1 MPEYRRFV
9 AYFYE
14 YIDGKKQGN
23 AGFAKVELRNG
34 MWRILF
40 RLTLP
45 DAPEP
50 PVRVYGFV
58 REQGYQPEF
67 LLGIMSTDQHGPEE
81 WAWRAD
87 VPVASGKFYFDQMT
101 GIRIQSGDGRVFLTV
116 WDDEPVEIDRFV
128 AESPGGQAEAE
139 THREFSEEQ
148 SAELRET
155 ESEAPVQAVS
165 ETPIP
170 SGAPGETSS
179 EVPNRLL
186 PEKPGISG
194 AEVSVQIP
202 SEMSVQ
208 PEPAMP
214 MQEMQE
220 PGAEIETQEPVPEMP
235 VREPFEM
242 PETAPP
248 EMPMPET
255 APPKIPTPETALPKM
270 PARPHEENPAETL
283 LRGRQPFRPFEDDEF
298 FDCVQIKLCD
308 LLPLQQEGWQVGR
321 SNFLQH
327 GYYLYR
333 HLLLGRAKD
342 GHYVVGVPGLRS
354 QQEEYVAHTFGYDRF
369 KLSGLRSCGR
379 KFGYW
384 CRVLDDS
391 GLVQA
396 VSDENS

>member
-14 YIDGKKQGN
+14 YIDEKKQGN

-34 MWRILF
+34 MWRVLF

-45 DAPEP
+45 VVPEP

-58 REQGYQPEF
+58 REQGYQREF
-67 LLGIMSTDQHGPEE
+67 PLGIMSENPRGPEE

-87 VPVASGKFYFDQMT
+87 APVGSGKYYFDQIT
-101 GIRIQSGDGRVFLTV
+101 GIRIQNGDGRVFLTV
-116 WDDEPVEIDRFV
+116 WDDELVEMDCFV
-128 AESPGGQAEAE
+128 AEDSGERTEAEKKPDTEAAGVDVAETSEGRTEAE
-139 THREFSEEQ
+139 TRREPSGEQSEE
-148 SAELRET
+148 LRGT
-155 ESEAPVQAVS
+155 EAEAPEQPVS
-165 ETPIP
+165 DTPEIP
-170 SGAPGETSS
+170 SGMPEETAS
-179 EVPNRLL
+179 EVSNRLL
-186 PEKPGISG
+186 PENPGSSG
-194 AEVSVQIP
+194 AEVSVRIL
-202 SEMSVQ
+202 SELMEES
-208 PEPAMP
+208 E
-214 MQEMQE
+214 
-220 PGAEIETQEPVPEMP
+220 PEMP
-235 VREPFEM
+235 T
-242 PETAPP
+242 PESP
-248 EMPMPET
+248 E
-255 APPKIPTPETALPKM
+255 IQETALPGM
-270 PARPHEENPAETL
+270 STLGIPASDPARFRKENPAEFL
-283 LRGRQPFRPFEDDEF
+283 LQRRQAFHPFEDDEF
-298 FDCVQIKLCD
+298 FACVQIKLCD

-391 GLVQA
+391 GLFQA
-396 VSDENS
+396 VSDEKL

>member
-14 YIDGKKQGN
+14 YIDEKKQGN

-34 MWRILF
+34 MWRVLF

-45 DAPEP
+45 VAPEP

-58 REQGYQPEF
+58 REQGYQAEF
-67 LLGIMSTDQHGPEE
+67 PLGIMNADPRGPEE

-87 VPVASGKFYFDQMT
+87 APVGSGKYYFDQIT
-101 GIRIQSGDGRVFLTV
+101 GIRIQSGDERVFLTV
-116 WDDEPVEIDRFV
+116 WDDEPVEMDRFV
-128 AESPGGQAEAE
+128 AENSGEQIEAEKKSSTEAAGADAAENPEGRTEAE
-139 THREFSEEQ
+139 TRRELSGEQ
-148 SAELRET
+148 SEKLRGT
-155 ESEAPVQAVS
+155 KA
-165 ETPIP
+165 ETPGHTV
-170 SGAPGETSS
+170 SGVPEISSGTLEKTSS
-179 EVPNRLL
+179 ELSNRLL
-186 PEKPGISG
+186 PEKPEISG
-194 AEVSVQIP
+194 AEVSVQIL
-202 SEMSVQ
+202 SEPMEESG
-208 PEPAMP
+208 PEMP
-214 MQEMQE
+214 MQESMEIQE
-220 PGAEIETQEPVPEMP
+220 TAFPRMPATGIHVSIP
-235 VREPFEM
+235 VRFQ
-242 PETAPP
+242 
-248 EMPMPET
+248 
-255 APPKIPTPETALPKM
+255 K
-270 PARPHEENPAETL
+270 ENPAECL
-283 LRGRQPFRPFEDDEF
+283 LQRRQAFHPFEDDEF

-342 GHYVVGVPGLRS
+342 GFYVVGVPGLRS

-391 GLVQA
+391 GFVKDVCGAL
-396 VSDENS
+396 

>member
-1 MPEYRRFV
+1 MSEYRRFV

-45 DAPEP
+45 DMPEP
-50 PVRVYGFV
+50 PMRVYGFV
-58 REQGYQPEF
+58 RERGYLPEIP
-67 LLGIMSTDQHGPEE
+67 LGTMSEDNFGPEE

-87 VPVASGKFYFDQMT
+87 APIGSGKYYFEQMT

-116 WDDEPVEIDRFV
+116 WDDAPVEMDQFV
-128 AESPGGQAEAE
+128 SEIPEQMTEAK
-139 THREFSEEQ
+139 TRQRLSEKPLE
-148 SAELRET
+148 ELRE
-155 ESEAPVQAVS
+155 P
-165 ETPIP
+165 
-170 SGAPGETSS
+170 
-179 EVPNRLL
+179 
-186 PEKPGISG
+186 K
-194 AEVSVQIP
+194 

-208 PEPAMP
+208 RSLEQPEV
-214 MQEMQE
+214 EMSAQSSSE
-220 PGAEIETQEPVPEMP
+220 LPEMKRLVQKTLKQP
-235 VREPFEM
+235 EVKLSVQNLPESPESAISEQESPEM
-242 PETAPP
+242 SGGIPIRLPKEIPP
-248 EMPMPET
+248 EKLYGMRLRAET
-255 APPKIPTPETALPKM
+255 SEEAASM
-270 PARPHEENPAETL
+270 QAENPAEVL
-283 LRGRQPFRPFEDDEF
+283 LRRRQPFRPFGDEEF

-333 HLLLGRAKD
+333 HLLLGRAED
-342 GHYVVGVPGLRS
+342 GCYVVGVPGLRS

-369 KLSGLRSCGR
+369 KLSGLRGCGR
-379 KFGYW
+379 TFGYW

-391 GLVQA
+391 GIVKK
-396 VSDENS
+396 E

>member
-1 MPEYRRFV
+1 MSEYRRFV

-45 DAPEP
+45 DTPEP

-58 REQGYQPEF
+58 REQGYLPEF
-67 LLGIMSTDQHGPEE
+67 PLGIMSEDNFGPEE

-87 VPVASGKFYFDQMT
+87 TPIGSGKYYFEEMT
-101 GIRIQSGDGRVFLTV
+101 GIRIQSGEGRVFLTV

-128 AESPGGQAEAE
+128 SEIPEQMREAKA
-139 THREFSEEQ
+139 RQKLSEKPLE
-148 SAELRET
+148 ELRE
-155 ESEAPVQAVS
+155 P
-165 ETPIP
+165 
-170 SGAPGETSS
+170 
-179 EVPNRLL
+179 
-186 PEKPGISG
+186 K
-194 AEVSVQIP
+194 

-208 PEPAMP
+208 KSLEQPEVEMSAQSLPEPPESAVSE
-214 MQEMQE
+214 Q
-220 PGAEIETQEPVPEMP
+220 ASPEMAG
-235 VREPFEM
+235 E
-242 PETAPP
+242 
-248 EMPMPET
+248 
-255 APPKIPTPETALPKM
+255 IPIRLPKEVSPEKPYEM
-270 PARPHEENPAETL
+270 RLRAETSENAAFVQTENPAEAL
-283 LRGRQPFRPFEDDEF
+283 LRRRQPFRPFGDEEF

-333 HLLLGRAKD
+333 HLLLGRAE
-342 GHYVVGVPGLRS
+342 GGRYVVGVPGLRS

-379 KFGYW
+379 TFGYW

-391 GLVQA
+391 GIVKT
-396 VSDENS
+396 VSDESSL